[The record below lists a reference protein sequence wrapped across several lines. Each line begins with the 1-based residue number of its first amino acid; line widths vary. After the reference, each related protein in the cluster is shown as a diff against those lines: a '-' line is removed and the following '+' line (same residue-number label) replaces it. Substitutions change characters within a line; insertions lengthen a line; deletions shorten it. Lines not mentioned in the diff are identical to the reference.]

1 MISRTENGS
10 LRVAEIPAE
19 IRAAERYQHRR
30 DNYYS
35 RAECNKQPVKCRS
48 SRNFSSRE
56 LQVYHIELFAYRFQF
71 VRFLLCDILAEQCTH
86 GSFERFRQRYEHIRI
101 GNGQPLLP
109 FGHGLPHD
117 IQLDRE
123 PSCESPFDFLIV
135 LMFSLSIGITA
146 FLSVVTDI
154 VSPTARCRKQRRLT
168 YRFFAL

>member
-1 MISRTENGS
+1 MINSAENRS
-10 LRVAEIPAE
+10 FRVAEIPAE

-35 RAECNKQPVKCRS
+35 RAECNKQPVKRRS
-48 SRNFSSRE
+48 SRDFSSRE
-56 LQVYHIELFAYRFQF
+56 LQVYHLELFAYRFQF
-71 VRFLLCDILAEQCTH
+71 VRFLLCDILAEQCAH

-123 PSCESPFDFLIV
+123 LLLRESFR
-135 LMFSLSIGITA
+135 FSFAGV
-146 FLSVVTDI
+146 FFF
-154 VSPTARCRKQRRLT
+154 KQKENAETREV
-168 YRFFAL
+168 YII